1 MKAPKAPA
9 PPDPRVVA
17 EAQTQSNKETAT
29 ANAYL
34 NRINQTNPFGSTTY
48 TVDGT
53 NPDGTPKFSESTA
66 FSQPVQGLFDSY
78 MGMTQGMADIGSG
91 QLQGL
96 QQQYSQPFNLDT
108 EAENR
113 IVALQ
118 RARLDPQMAQQ
129 DEALRNRLTNQG
141 IREGTEAWD
150 RALTRQ
156 GQISNDAYNSM
167 YLGARQQGVNEALT
181 QRQLPLNEFNAMRT
195 GSQVGMPQ
203 FSNVP
208 GVQQANTNV
217 AGIYSDNYNQQ
228 MQAFN
233 AQNSQ
238 NNAFMGGL
246 FGLGGSIL
254 TAPMTGGGSLIGSM
268 FGASDIRLKK
278 NIVRI
283 GALPSG
289 LPTYEWTYIWGGPR
303 VRGVMAHEAREL
315 FPGAVAEFGGF
326 LAVDYGKVR

>member
-1 MKAPKAPA
+1 VKAPKPPPA
-9 PPDPRVVA
+9 PDPRVVA
-17 EAQTQSNKETAT
+17 EAQTKSNKETAV

-34 NRINQTNPFGSTTY
+34 NRINQTNPFGSTQY
-48 TVDGT
+48 SVDGT
-53 NPDGTPKFSESTA
+53 NPDGTPKFSESTT

-78 MGMTQGMADIGSG
+78 MGMTQGMADIGTG

-96 QQQYSQPFNLDT
+96 QQQYAKPFDLNT

-208 GVQQANTNV
+208 GVQQANTDI
-217 AGIYSDNYNQQ
+217 AGITQAGYQNQMAQ
-228 MQAFN
+228 YN

-246 FGLGGSIL
+246 FQ
-254 TAPMTGGGSLIGSM
+254 M
-268 FGASDIRLKK
+268 GAAALPLAFSDIRLKRD
-278 NIVRI
+278 IERI

-289 LPTYEWTYIWGGPR
+289 LPVYAYRYLWSDEPQ
-303 VRGVMAHEAREL
+303 VGVMAHEAREL
-315 FPGAVAEFGGF
+315 FPDAVAEFGGY
-326 LAVDYGKVR
+326 LAVDYGRIG

>member
-208 GVQQANTNV
+208 QVNQANTDI
-217 AGIYSDNYNQQ
+217 AGITQAGYQNQMAQ
-228 MQAFN
+228 WN

-246 FGLGGSIL
+246 FQMGAALPL
-254 TAPMTGGGSLIGSM
+254 MFAP
-268 FGASDIRLKK
+268 SDVRLKTD
-278 NIVRI
+278 IERI

-289 LPTYEWTYIWGGPR
+289 LPVYAYDYIWGGPR
-303 VRGVMAHEAREL
+303 QVGVMAHEAREL
-315 FPGAVAEFGGF
+315 FPDAVAEFGGF
-326 LAVDYGKVR
+326 LAVDYSRIG